1 MRTSVG
7 CHACR
12 DRHLKCTT
20 QPGED
25 KCKRCITSGR
35 ECRRGLTIRF
45 RPVTSVREKRAEAG
59 KLDHVQ
65 LDYRK
70 DQVWVETPSVTFIQP
85 ASTLEDLED
94 ETFKTLDGDSRGLMK
109 QPPVRPFNNR
119 PSIPGDS
126 PSHGAGPASR
136 TPTISSNHVELGA
149 HFEVL
154 RRQDNASAASGSDGV
169 RAHQEISHDTPSIH
183 STSPANV
190 WSPVSILYQP
200 SPIWTIRTEDEARLF
215 QYYVQFLGPHVDCC
229 DENGHFGTEVPRRAM
244 SYPVIANAIL
254 ALTSRVLNG
263 AHGTEDLQSAS
274 YMSEC
279 LRILIPV
286 LEDPLAALDENLLAA
301 IVILRLYE
309 EMDDRDQK
317 THLYGGTRLINSIAH
332 MLPRGGLGEAAAWIF
347 IRQDLYVSL
356 TTGEPVNCNLEIYR
370 KSHVFEEES
379 DCAWANRIIYIFA
392 HVLNYCSQQ
401 NQSEENSS
409 IERWKQLG
417 DEVEAW
423 NTNKPHHFR
432 PLWVN
437 EPKETGS
444 PFPEI
449 WMTLPAHVVGQQYYS
464 LAKIL
469 LASYD
474 PHLLRLGFGSHKL
487 RKISEGIIL
496 SNLRIVVGLAITNPF
511 ASSAMNHAS
520 HILLTCGSYFED
532 ERDRECAVEFLED
545 MERKIG
551 WRTERVISVLREQWK
566 A

>member
-1 MRTSVG
+1 MPGPTFEMWMRP
-7 CHACR
+7 R
-12 DRHLKCTT
+12 TT

-45 RPVTSVREKRAEAG
+45 RPVTSVREKRSEAG

-65 LDYRK
+65 LDYRE
-70 DQVWVETPSVTFIQP
+70 DQVWVDIPSVTFIQL
-85 ASTLEDLED
+85 ASTLEELED
-94 ETFKTLDGDSRGLMK
+94 ETFKTLDGDSRAQGK
-109 QPPVRPFNNR
+109 ETFVRPSSPR
-119 PSIPGDS
+119 PSIAAS
-126 PSHGAGPASR
+126 PSHVADPTSG
-136 TPTISSNHVELGA
+136 TPTITPSHSELGA

-154 RRQDNASAASGSDGV
+154 RRRENASVTSHPDS
-169 RAHQEISHDTPSIH
+169 RRSHQEISHDTPSIQ
-183 STSPANV
+183 SASPAGGIR
-190 WSPVSILYQP
+190 SPVSILYQP

-229 DENGHFGTEVPRRAM
+229 DEAGHFGTEVPRRAM

-254 ALTSRVLNG
+254 ALASRVLNG

-286 LEDPLAALDENLLAA
+286 LEDPLAALDENLLTA

-347 IRQDLYVSL
+347 IRRDLYVSL

-370 KSHVFEEES
+370 KSHVFEDES
-379 DCAWANRIIYIFA
+379 DCAWANRIIYTFA
-392 HVLNYCSQQ
+392 YVLNYCSQQ
-401 NQSEENSS
+401 NQEEDNSS
-409 IERWKQLG
+409 FEQWKQLCG
-417 DEVEAW
+417 DVEAW
-423 NTNKPHHFR
+423 NANKPHHFR

-437 EPKETGS
+437 EPKDIGS
-444 PFPEI
+444 PFPKI
-449 WMTLPAHVVGQQYYS
+449 WMTLPVHVVGQQYYS
-464 LAKIL
+464 LAKIP

-487 RKISEGIIL
+487 RKASEGIIL
-496 SNLRIVVGLAITNPF
+496 SNLCIVIGLAITNPF
-511 ASSAMNHAS
+511 VSSAMNHAS
-520 HILLTCGSYFED
+520 HILLTCGSYLES
-532 ERDRECAVEFLED
+532 ERDREAAVEFLLD
-545 MERKIG
+545 MERKIS
-551 WRTERVISVLREQWK
+551 WRTERVVNTLKETWR